1 MWTMLAVAAA
11 TFNLACAGTQTLPTG
26 ATTAV
31 DYTFRID
38 TVARQYCEG
47 ACQLVRPL
55 AGVNDATI
63 VLLDAAIVRGGKRAT
78 LRQEIDRATLT
89 FRAVATRE
97 NERAAATAA
106 CTTTSF
112 TGFGDAVRETATI
125 ETQPNASGA
134 SGLGTGLGS
143 AIVRSADRKRAR
155 DAARRETEAART
167 AR

>member
-26 ATTAV
+26 ETTPV
-31 DYTFRID
+31 EYTFRVD
-38 TVARQYCEG
+38 TAARQYCEG
-47 ACQLVRPL
+47 ACLLVRPL

-78 LRQEIDRATLT
+78 LRQEINRAALT

-97 NERAAATAA
+97 NERAQATAA

-125 ETQPNASGA
+125 EPQSNASGA
-134 SGLGTGLGS
+134 SRLGTGLGN
-143 AIVRSADRKRAR
+143 AIVRSADRKRALE
-155 DAARRETEAART
+155 AARREAEATQAAR
-167 AR
+167 